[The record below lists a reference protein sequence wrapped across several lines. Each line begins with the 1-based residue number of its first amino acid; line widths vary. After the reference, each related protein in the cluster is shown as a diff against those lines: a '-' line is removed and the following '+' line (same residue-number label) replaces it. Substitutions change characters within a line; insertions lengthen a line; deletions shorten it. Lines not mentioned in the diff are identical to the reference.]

1 MFHNAIVKN
10 YLSSE
15 SSEDI
20 TGEWFLMSSPK
31 PVLFTLIIYLLFVLK
46 IGPEFMRNRSP
57 YNLKIILVVYNI
69 LQVLISTI
77 VFYISTDHIL
87 KNGLIIRQQQ
97 CVTENK
103 EFKIKTAS
111 IVYYYF
117 LAKVSELFDTI
128 FFVLRKRD
136 RQVSFLDV
144 YHHTFTVGF
153 SWCTARF
160 DPAYIFIVIG
170 VVNSF
175 IHIIMYAY
183 YGLAAFPNLTKYLW
197 WKKYITKMQLVQ
209 FFLMMFHLI
218 SNHSLSSCRSSN
230 IWVFLLIANNMLFVY
245 LFSNFYVK
253 EYHNRRQAEETAHKY
268 ISGVINSNNINNYKN
283 DKINF
288 VHFLV
293 ENIEEWS
300 VMSSPVTIIII
311 VVAYLGFVLKLGPK
325 LMKKRSAFE
334 LRMMLVVY
342 NLLQVGVS
350 LFIFCVGT
358 NLLLQNGF
366 IIQRQCVAD
375 NTELKIKTVSIIQ
388 YYFYAK
394 ISELLDTVFFVLRK
408 RDRQISFLHV
418 YHHTFTLLVT
428 CYTLNYD
435 PDYCFIFLCTLNSFI
450 HIIMYA
456 YYGLAAFPNLTKYLW
471 WKKYITKMQLIQF
484 LVMIVQM
491 LLSHQLSSCKT
502 SYVLF
507 VSLILYIL
515 LLIYL
520 FSRFYAKEYLK
531 NDKSLK

>member
-1 MFHNAIVKN
+1 
-10 YLSSE
+10 
-15 SSEDI
+15 
-20 TGEWFLMSSPK
+20 MSSPK

-103 EFKIKTAS
+103 EFKIK
-111 IVYYYF
+111 
-117 LAKVSELFDTI
+117 
-128 FFVLRKRD
+128 
-136 RQVSFLDV
+136 
-144 YHHTFTVGF
+144 
-153 SWCTARF
+153 
-160 DPAYIFIVIG
+160 
-170 VVNSF
+170 
-175 IHIIMYAY
+175 
-183 YGLAAFPNLTKYLW
+183 
-197 WKKYITKMQLVQ
+197 
-209 FFLMMFHLI
+209 
-218 SNHSLSSCRSSN
+218 
-230 IWVFLLIANNMLFVY
+230 
-245 LFSNFYVK
+245 
-253 EYHNRRQAEETAHKY
+253 
-268 ISGVINSNNINNYKN
+268 
-283 DKINF
+283 
-288 VHFLV
+288 
-293 ENIEEWS
+293 
-300 VMSSPVTIIII
+300 
-311 VVAYLGFVLKLGPK
+311 
-325 LMKKRSAFE
+325 
-334 LRMMLVVY
+334 
-342 NLLQVGVS
+342 
-350 LFIFCVGT
+350 GT
-358 NLLLQNGF
+358 NLLMQNGF

-531 NDKSLK
+531 NDKSLKTKQVM